1 MTGRATM
8 WTRRRG
14 RVHTRWRTEEREH
27 LGNVG
32 KIEKQEVGGGDW
44 PNRGGSLTRKGIS
57 IGVN

>member
-1 MTGRATM
+1 M